1 MQLSTSYCFIAMWR
15 ARRANTTP
23 AGVGEHIDEILDAE
37 RDVCFEPEVLHCL
50 APALLLRAVA
60 TQPGGSPDKVALL
73 VLSVMIDFTAHN
85 YRSYTHLILA
95 LGIAREPTVW
105 IQDPPGIGV
114 VRIGGRGTTQ
124 NIIAL

>member
-1 MQLSTSYCFIAMWR
+1 MNKTIA
-15 ARRANTTP
+15 ARSP
-23 AGVGEHIDEILDAE
+23 
-37 RDVCFEPEVLHCL
+37 LH
-50 APALLLRAVA
+50 PP
-60 TQPGGSPDKVALL
+60 QNHWEVALL
-73 VLSVMIDFTAHN
+73 VLSVIIDFTAHN